1 MALKKNAGSAQKKEQ
16 PKQESS
22 FEIEVTRAKDVG
34 TAIMF
39 DMKVNGVMIY
49 GCSYKTLRRK
59 DNNEEFAKIGFP
71 SRQGSDGNWY
81 NNVYFKITDEMID
94 TIEKGLDALL

>member
-1 MALKKNAGSAQKKEQ
+1 MALKKNVAKKEQ
-16 PKQESS
+16 PKQECAY
-22 FEIEVTRAKDVG
+22 EIEVTRAKDAK

-49 GCSYKTLRRK
+49 GCSYKTLHRK
-59 DNNEEFAKIGFP
+59 DDGSEFAKIGFP